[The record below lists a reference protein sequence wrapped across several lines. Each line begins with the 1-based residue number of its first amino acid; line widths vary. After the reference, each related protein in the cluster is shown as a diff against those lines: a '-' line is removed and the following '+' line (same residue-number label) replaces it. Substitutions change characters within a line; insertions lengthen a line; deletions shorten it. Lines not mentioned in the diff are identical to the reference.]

1 MHPGQQLELA
11 MSASGQGYW
20 DWDVRSGET
29 RFSERWCSMLGYRS
43 DEIEAHASLLGDMGE
58 KSAADAP
65 VQVEPNAARLN
76 PAELTGRRHERFH
89 RQTLQSGRPLLHDPE
104 VAERRGTLSTPL
116 HAAGAASCA
125 AHRQRPLLSLSIS
138 ASTRAWSASSAS
150 LARNTVSGGR
160 C

>member
-43 DEIEAHASLLGDMGE
+43 DEIEAHASMLGDMVE

-89 RQTLQSGRPLLHDPE
+89 RQTDGSRNHVRHLAEMAGSAEINLETAIGDAVGAGLPAINRGRSRASPLLRHMNK
-104 VAERRGTLSTPL
+104 ATSRRRATHPLS
-116 HAAGAASCA
+116 
-125 AHRQRPLLSLSIS
+125 
-138 ASTRAWSASSAS
+138 
-150 LARNTVSGGR
+150 V
-160 C
+160 

>member
-1 MHPGQQLELA
+1 

-89 RQTLQSGRPLLHDPE
+89 RQTDGSRNHVRHLAEMAGSAEINLETAIGDAVGAGLPAINRGRSRASPLLRHMNKAPS
-104 VAERRGTLSTPL
+104 RRRVMHPLS
-116 HAAGAASCA
+116 
-125 AHRQRPLLSLSIS
+125 
-138 ASTRAWSASSAS
+138 
-150 LARNTVSGGR
+150 V
-160 C
+160 